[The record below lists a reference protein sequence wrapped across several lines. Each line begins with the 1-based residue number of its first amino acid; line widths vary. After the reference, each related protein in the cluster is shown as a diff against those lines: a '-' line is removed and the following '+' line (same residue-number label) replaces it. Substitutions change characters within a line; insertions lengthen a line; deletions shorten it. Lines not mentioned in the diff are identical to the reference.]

1 MVWSQYVYEATTGF
15 DVASSDDD
23 SPESTEKRL
32 LSIHD
37 FQDEY
42 SQDLWYMWD
51 TLQEV
56 LYDAFVHTTSD
67 FNDLVELCYV
77 YEEDDPT
84 QPEPEE
90 EFLGTYKY
98 AWMILRRSDTEGLLR
113 DVTFQR
119 FCRFL
124 NLEEGNFNSRNVL

>member
-1 MVWSQYVYEATTGF
+1 MVWSQYVYEANTGS

-42 SQDLWYMWD
+42 SQDLWYLWD
-51 TLQEV
+51 TLEEL
-56 LYDAFVHTTSD
+56 LYDAFLRTNSD

-77 YEEDDPT
+77 YEDDDPNE
-84 QPEPEE
+84 PEPVKFRDSYE
-90 EFLGTYKY
+90 YM
-98 AWMILRRSDTEGLLR
+98 WMVMKRVDSEGLLE
-113 DVTFQR
+113 DVSFQR

-124 NLEEGNFNSRNVL
+124 NLEESNLNSP